1 MKNHSLFGIRAFG
14 CFCAVM
20 MLCTARAQN
29 TYPAAPGSYS
39 GCQVLKYTSTPLPK
53 ARMQTSS
60 VPAGTVTTSS
70 AGQGSVQSW
79 VVRSATET
87 NTMYAVKLTT
97 SSSGEMSMCAYTPNR
112 VLATLMPGKNY
123 STFVQ
128 EMAAEGLKVVR
139 ELMRDRNGNPVYII
153 EAEDTET
160 DLVDQMTMSIE
171 STGSCSLIRP
181 DHIYEANTVPND
193 TNYSSQWALEKIDA
207 PKAWETRTDASSVP
221 VAVLDT
227 GVNYNH
233 YDINRNLWINNGEI
247 LGDGIDNDGNGIVD
261 DIYGV
266 SCIGGNVSGNP
277 MDDNGH
283 GSHCAGIIGAAGN
296 NRQWIAGV
304 AWRASIMAL
313 KFLNSEGK
321 GSASDAITCL
331 CYAES
336 KNAKIINCSF
346 GVNQWDDYLYEQILK
361 MSQKGILFACAAG
374 NARNGEAPRDN
385 DEYPFY
391 PCNYPIE
398 TIVGV
403 AASDTDDS
411 LANFSYYGAQNVDIA
426 APGVNIYSTVLGTYG
441 LDYKDGTSMAT
452 PHVVGA
458 LALLMAHYPNETSSD
473 IINRLYA
480 AAEPVDALKGKVR
493 TGARLSMSGFFG
505 ISAPVEISVTQGTVA
520 DAVVVYWT
528 AVNNGTH
535 YRVWRASEE
544 SGSKTLLCDWQQG
557 LTFADETA
565 EPETTYWYY
574 IQAASSADGASSSTY
589 SMGVSGFRPKV
600 DASRFTVSFNANG
613 GQMDVASKV
622 YHTGEKYA
630 ELPVPE
636 YSGKVFL
643 GWFTSAEGGT
653 RLDSES
659 YVRSGVTMLYAHW
672 IDETCL
678 RVENLFARQRYPWN
692 GLVDVTFNLF
702 GVPADETAS
711 VSLEAKEENGGDTLT
726 LRTFVGAAPTN
737 LVNGAQHVIWNATAD
752 TQAILYTNMI
762 LMATVK
768 MDEKPLLPPANVT
781 AGRDASPD
789 SVTVTW
795 GTAVNATSYEIWR
808 ATVNDITSASLLETI
823 SATSFIDGSAVP
835 GVTYYY
841 WVRALNA
848 KKTSDYSASTEGM
861 RKKVVSEAVISGPSS
876 VTTGESTSFTCT
888 VTYNDGKSGDVTPIW
903 SISSGLTYASINSAG
918 VLTAFEVATSASVT
932 IEASYTYNGTT
943 KTAIKTVTV
952 NTKSVTVS
960 FDANG
965 GTVSPATKSY
975 TVYGM
980 YSSLPTPTRIG
991 YTFNGWYTAESGGT
1005 KVTEDS
1011 TVVGSI
1017 TKLYAHWKLIEPI
1030 WTIDEYGTLTS
1041 VDLNGITD
1049 VVIPDTVKKIG
1060 NDVFESKPVSS
1071 VVIPDS
1077 VTNIAYNAFMRCNEL
1092 TSVTIPGSVKTID
1105 GFAFYQCENL
1115 SSVILSEGVEVLNDL
1130 AFHGCI
1136 SLTDVHI
1143 PASLKTMSWRNGVF
1157 GDCPNLSIISVSPDS
1172 TTFTI
1177 VDGVL
1182 FSKDLSTLYW
1192 YPIMR
1197 NGIYSV
1203 PEGVLRIGG
1212 HVFAGCSKLTGIILP
1227 ESLQSIGD
1235 YSFYMCTGLS
1245 EINFPSRLLSIG
1257 GYSFMFCS
1265 SLERIEVPSMV
1276 EYIGSS
1282 AFGGC
1287 ENLKEVIYW
1296 GDVPTS
1302 YDIYWDSFSHTTP
1315 ENLVSYVTS
1324 RWTGPTDE
1332 WEGCS
1337 VKFLT
1342 HTVSFDANGGTVSP
1356 TTKSYTVYGTY
1367 DSLPTPTRSGYTF
1380 DGWYTAASGGTKI
1393 TASSTVSTSITTLYA
1408 QWTKSTYTVSFNS
1421 NGGTGTMENQ
1431 DVAKGMPIILNQCTF
1446 DKYGYIF
1453 LGWSTSL
1460 DNTVVKYYDGESFT
1474 PTSDISLY
1482 AVWAAESKYI
1492 IVDISQGS
1500 EAACYPKSTI
1510 DNIPSDGWT
1519 DEYKTT
1525 KLVLRKIPAGSF
1537 VMNDS
1542 YNITHSKAFYIGVF
1556 EITQKQYE
1564 LVMGTRPS
1572 SYVGDDRPVEHVTY
1586 DMIRGSV
1593 MGAEWPQSTNVDSDS
1608 FMGKIRVK
1616 TKLNFDLPTEAQW
1629 EYSCRAGTTT
1639 HYNSGKNY
1647 VNSAEDS
1654 SMNEVGRYTYNQ
1666 KDGKGGYNAY
1676 HTTVGMYQP
1685 NGWGLYDMHGNVWEW
1700 CLDWYGDLTSD
1711 MTDPKGLV
1719 SGENRVLRGGGWY
1732 AEASSCTSAKR
1743 NSHASSYAGI
1753 SLGFRIACTSCDLT
1767 SVKIQFDANGGS
1779 VMPLYDIFTVDKEY
1793 GALPIPTRSGYTFNG
1808 WYTAASG
1815 GTKITASSTVSTS
1828 ITTLYAQWKIVT
1840 HDKVQLWENG
1850 PYWAT
1855 ANIGADKPED
1865 YGYYFWWGD
1874 TVGYKWENQK
1884 WVASDGSSSNF
1895 SFSSSNNTPTYYK
1908 DVSTLQ
1914 SEGWITAESVL
1925 APEHDA
1931 AHVHWGGDWRMPTYQ
1946 EIIDLNN
1953 NCDWT
1958 WTTQNGVNGYVVRGR
1973 GDYSANSIFLPGA
1986 GYGYGTSLTDA
1997 GSEGCY
2003 WSSVPR
2009 PGIYNAGRLFSNSGR
2024 HGTYDGNRYYGQSV
2038 RPLQT
2043 PTVTVTIT
2051 FDANGGTGSMTAK
2064 SVTMTIGS
2072 SVTLPKC
2079 TFTKSGYVFAGWATS
2094 SNGSVAYGDG
2104 VSITPTTNVVLYAQ
2118 WISNAKY
2125 MVIDLSG
2132 GTSASKYPVSYLNDV
2147 PSGGW
2152 TETYKT
2158 TKLVMRRIE
2167 SGTFMMGS
2175 PTSELG
2181 RYTYWNDMVEKRH
2194 QVTISK
2200 PFYIGVF
2207 EVTQRQYELVMGV
2220 RPSHYKNNNYY
2231 KPRPVEN
2238 VSRANVRG
2246 DDSVYNWPSSSSV
2259 DSTSFLGKLR
2269 SKTGI
2274 LSFDLPTEAQ
2284 WEYACR
2290 AGTTTSLNSGKNIAS
2305 IDSYDANLMQVA
2317 RCSWN
2322 CYNASAGGYGPSA
2335 TSASGTAVVGSYLPN
2350 TWGLYDMHGN
2360 VEEMCLDWE
2369 GSYPDVSVVDPVGP
2383 SSGSDRVSRGGH
2395 LLTFNRDCRSAYRG
2409 SLGDCGG
2416 GVNYIGFRISCL
2428 K

>member
-1 MKNHSLFGIRAFG
+1 MKKYSLFGIRAFG

-20 MLCTARAQN
+20 TLCTARAQN

-60 VPAGTVTTSS
+60 VPAGTATTSS
-70 AGQGSVQSW
+70 AGQESVQSW
-79 VVRSATET
+79 VVRSTTQT

-181 DHIYEANTVPND
+181 DHIYEANTMTVPSD
-193 TNYSSQWALEKIDA
+193 TNYSSQWALEKIGA
-207 PKAWETRTDASSVP
+207 PKAWGTRTDASSVP

-233 YDINRNLWINNGEI
+233 YDLNRNLWINNGEI

-266 SCIGGNVSGNP
+266 SCIGGNLSGNP

-313 KFLNSEGK
+313 KFLNSDGK

-336 KNAKIINCSF
+336 KNIKIVNCSF

-361 MSQKGILFACAAG
+361 MSQKGVLFACAAG

-398 TIVGV
+398 TIVSV

-493 TGARLSMSGFFG
+493 TGARLSMAGFFG

-520 DAVVVYWT
+520 DAVVIYWT
-528 AVNNGTH
+528 AVKNGTH

-544 SGSKTLLCDWQQG
+544 EGSKTLLCDWQQG

-613 GQMDVASKV
+613 GQMDVTSKV

-653 RLDSES
+653 HLDAES
-659 YVRSGVTMLYAHW
+659 YVRSGVTTLYAHW
-672 IDETCL
+672 IDESSL

-692 GLVDVTFNLF
+692 GLVDITFNLF
-702 GVPADETAS
+702 GVPSDETAS
-711 VSLEAKEENGGDTLT
+711 VSLTAKEENSSDILD
-726 LRTFVGAAPTN
+726 LKTFVGAAPTN
-737 LVNGAQHVIWNATAD
+737 LVNGVQHVIWNATAD

-789 SVTVTW
+789 AVTVTW
-795 GTAVNATSYEIWR
+795 SVAANATSYEIWR

-903 SISSGLTYASINSAG
+903 SISSGSTYASINSAG

-975 TVYGM
+975 TVYGT
-980 YSSLPTPTRIG
+980 YSSLPTPTRI
-991 YTFNGWYTAESGGT
+991 
-1005 KVTEDS
+1005 
-1011 TVVGSI
+1011 
-1017 TKLYAHWKLIEPI
+1017 
-1030 WTIDEYGTLTS
+1030 
-1041 VDLNGITD
+1041 
-1049 VVIPDTVKKIG
+1049 
-1060 NDVFESKPVSS
+1060 
-1071 VVIPDS
+1071 
-1077 VTNIAYNAFMRCNEL
+1077 
-1092 TSVTIPGSVKTID
+1092 
-1105 GFAFYQCENL
+1105 
-1115 SSVILSEGVEVLNDL
+1115 
-1130 AFHGCI
+1130 
-1136 SLTDVHI
+1136 
-1143 PASLKTMSWRNGVF
+1143 
-1157 GDCPNLSIISVSPDS
+1157 
-1172 TTFTI
+1172 
-1177 VDGVL
+1177 
-1182 FSKDLSTLYW
+1182 
-1192 YPIMR
+1192 
-1197 NGIYSV
+1197 
-1203 PEGVLRIGG
+1203 
-1212 HVFAGCSKLTGIILP
+1212 
-1227 ESLQSIGD
+1227 
-1235 YSFYMCTGLS
+1235 
-1245 EINFPSRLLSIG
+1245 
-1257 GYSFMFCS
+1257 
-1265 SLERIEVPSMV
+1265 
-1276 EYIGSS
+1276 
-1282 AFGGC
+1282 
-1287 ENLKEVIYW
+1287 
-1296 GDVPTS
+1296 
-1302 YDIYWDSFSHTTP
+1302 
-1315 ENLVSYVTS
+1315 
-1324 RWTGPTDE
+1324 
-1332 WEGCS
+1332 
-1337 VKFLT
+1337 
-1342 HTVSFDANGGTVSP
+1342 
-1356 TTKSYTVYGTY
+1356 
-1367 DSLPTPTRSGYTF
+1367 
-1380 DGWYTAASGGTKI
+1380 
-1393 TASSTVSTSITTLYA
+1393 
-1408 QWTKSTYTVSFNS
+1408 
-1421 NGGTGTMENQ
+1421 
-1431 DVAKGMPIILNQCTF
+1431 
-1446 DKYGYIF
+1446 
-1453 LGWSTSL
+1453 
-1460 DNTVVKYYDGESFT
+1460 
-1474 PTSDISLY
+1474 
-1482 AVWAAESKYI
+1482 
-1492 IVDISQGS
+1492 
-1500 EAACYPKSTI
+1500 
-1510 DNIPSDGWT
+1510 
-1519 DEYKTT
+1519 
-1525 KLVLRKIPAGSF
+1525 
-1537 VMNDS
+1537 
-1542 YNITHSKAFYIGVF
+1542 
-1556 EITQKQYE
+1556 
-1564 LVMGTRPS
+1564 
-1572 SYVGDDRPVEHVTY
+1572 
-1586 DMIRGSV
+1586 
-1593 MGAEWPQSTNVDSDS
+1593 
-1608 FMGKIRVK
+1608 
-1616 TKLNFDLPTEAQW
+1616 
-1629 EYSCRAGTTT
+1629 
-1639 HYNSGKNY
+1639 
-1647 VNSAEDS
+1647 
-1654 SMNEVGRYTYNQ
+1654 
-1666 KDGKGGYNAY
+1666 
-1676 HTTVGMYQP
+1676 
-1685 NGWGLYDMHGNVWEW
+1685 
-1700 CLDWYGDLTSD
+1700 
-1711 MTDPKGLV
+1711 
-1719 SGENRVLRGGGWY
+1719 
-1732 AEASSCTSAKR
+1732 
-1743 NSHASSYAGI
+1743 
-1753 SLGFRIACTSCDLT
+1753 
-1767 SVKIQFDANGGS
+1767 
-1779 VMPLYDIFTVDKEY
+1779 
-1793 GALPIPTRSGYTFNG
+1793 GYTFNG

-1828 ITTLYAQWKIVT
+1828 ITTLYAQWKITT
-1840 HDKVQLWENG
+1840 HDKVQLWNGG

-1855 ANIGADKPED
+1855 TNIGAEKPED

-1895 SFSSSNNTPTYYK
+1895 SFSSSNTPTYNK

-1914 SEGWITAESVL
+1914 SEGWITAERVL

-1931 AHVHWGGDWRMPTYQ
+1931 AHVHWGGDWRMPTCQ

-1973 GDYSANSIFLPGA
+1973 GDYSANSIFLPCA
-1986 GYGYGTSLTDA
+1986 GFGNGTSLDYA
-1997 GSEGCY
+1997 GSRGY
-2003 WSSVPR
+2003 SLSSVP
-2009 PGIYNAGRLFSNSGR
+2009 YSDYYDDSYAQYLYFYSSGRGTGSNS
-2024 HGTYDGNRYYGQSV
+2024 RYYGQSV
-2038 RPLQT
+2038 RPVQGAKS
-2043 PTVTVTIT
+2043 VTMT
-2051 FDANGGTGSMTAK
+2051 FDANGGAVSPTTKVYSINGTYDS
-2064 SVTMTIGS
+2064 
-2072 SVTLPKC
+2072 LP
-2079 TFTKSGYVFAGWATS
+2079 TPTRSGYTFEGWYTAASGGTKITAS
-2094 SNGSVAYGDG
+2094 STVST
-2104 VSITPTTNVVLYAQ
+2104 SITTLYAQ
-2118 WISNAKY
+2118 WIKSTYTVSFNAN
-2125 MVIDLSG
+2125 G
-2132 GTSASKYPVSYLNDV
+2132 GT
-2147 PSGGW
+2147 
-2152 TETYKT
+2152 
-2158 TKLVMRRIE
+2158 
-2167 SGTFMMGS
+2167 GTM
-2175 PTSELG
+2175 
-2181 RYTYWNDMVEKRH
+2181 
-2194 QVTISK
+2194 
-2200 PFYIGVF
+2200 
-2207 EVTQRQYELVMGV
+2207 
-2220 RPSHYKNNNYY
+2220 
-2231 KPRPVEN
+2231 EN
-2238 VSRANVRG
+2238 
-2246 DDSVYNWPSSSSV
+2246 
-2259 DSTSFLGKLR
+2259 
-2269 SKTGI
+2269 
-2274 LSFDLPTEAQ
+2274 Q
-2284 WEYACR
+2284 
-2290 AGTTTSLNSGKNIAS
+2290 NIAKGMP
-2305 IDSYDANLMQVA
+2305 IILNQCVFDIAI
-2317 RCSWN
+2317 
-2322 CYNASAGGYGPSA
+2322 P
-2335 TSASGTAVVGSYLPN
+2335 
-2350 TWGLYDMHGN
+2350 
-2360 VEEMCLDWE
+2360 
-2369 GSYPDVSVVDPVGP
+2369 
-2383 SSGSDRVSRGGH
+2383 
-2395 LLTFNRDCRSAYRG
+2395 
-2409 SLGDCGG
+2409 
-2416 GVNYIGFRISCL
+2416 
-2428 K
+2428 